1 MGRQEKIRHFKD
13 SRNCGICTDSFKW
26 GYKGRRKFLDLLNMY
41 ASVMGK
47 TRTHPKIGH
56 VMVTLQGTFKGETGY
71 KWHMMTLVENNL
83 SGLEVSNWVSR
94 WLNLLAKE

>member
-1 MGRQEKIRHFKD
+1 MVRQEKTRQFKD
-13 SRNCGICTDSFKW
+13 SRNCGSCADSFQR
-26 GYKGRRKFLDLLNMY
+26 GSKGRRKFLEFLDRY

-71 KWHMMTLVENNL
+71 KWHMMTLVENNW
-83 SGLEVSNWVSR
+83 SGLEVIKWVGI
-94 WLNLLAKE
+94 WLNLLVEE